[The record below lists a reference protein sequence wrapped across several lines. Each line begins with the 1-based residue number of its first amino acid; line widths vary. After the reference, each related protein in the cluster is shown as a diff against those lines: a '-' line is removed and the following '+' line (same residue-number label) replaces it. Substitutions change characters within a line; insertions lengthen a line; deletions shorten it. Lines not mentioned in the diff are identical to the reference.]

1 MESLRYYGSLLFN
14 GYTPEWQLAANAA
27 AATEATPEV
36 ETTTDASETQE

>member
-27 AATEATPEV
+27 ATDATPGA